1 MKILHI
7 VEDFSVKSG
16 GLRTVIANLDFFL
29 KKHGYDSYILS
40 SDQEKEDD
48 IFIVEASN
56 GWLYSK
62 EWKPKINHIV
72 KTYHIDIIHIHGVWL
87 CPQYVGAKYAVQN
100 NIPLVFSCHGMY
112 QPWLWKKGT
121 LKKKIYL
128 NLVSKKWFK
137 KANIIHSITD
147 NETKNIK
154 KYFPKNSYF
163 EIPNLISFSEN
174 SNEFKADGKYIF
186 YLGRL
191 NKTKGIDILIKAFAQ
206 LNNKNIQLK
215 IAGGFN
221 EYKAELDKLV
231 HELGLS
237 ERVSFLGEV
246 KGNEKTKLIREAWVM
261 ASPTFSDV
269 IGMVNLEAALN
280 KTPMITTHKTG
291 LKEGWNTNGG
301 YLINPN
307 IKELTAK
314 LKEAISWNAEE
325 RKLKGEQLYE
335 FAKQNYSWSEQ
346 FYKWEELYTSILK
359 NKVHVK

>member
-1 MKILHI
+1 M
-7 VEDFSVKSG
+7 
-16 GLRTVIANLDFFL
+16 IANLDFFL
-29 KKHGYDSYILS
+29 KKHGYESYILS
-40 SDQEKEDD
+40 SDKEKEDD
-48 IFIVEASN
+48 IFTVEVSN

-62 EWKPKINHIV
+62 YWKPKIAHIV
-72 KTYHIDIIHIHGVWL
+72 EKYNIDIIHIHGVWL

-128 NLVSKKWFK
+128 NLVSKKWFQ
-137 KANIIHSITD
+137 KANIIHSITA
-147 NETKNIK
+147 NETQNIK

-163 EIPNLISFSEN
+163 EIPNLISFSDN
-174 SNEFKADGKYIF
+174 SNEFEAKSKYIF

-206 LNNKNIQLK
+206 LQDKEIKLK

-221 EYKAELDKLV
+221 EYKSDLDKLV
-231 HELGLS
+231 NELNLN

-246 KGNEKTKLIREAWVM
+246 KGNEKTKLIQEAWVM

-307 IKELTAK
+307 VSELTAK
-314 LKEAISWNAEE
+314 LSEAASWSNEE
-325 RKLKGEQLYE
+325 RKLKGKQLYD

-346 FYKWEELYTSILK
+346 FYKWEKLYSSILK
-359 NKVHVK
+359 NENYAK